1 MLNFSNARPYR
12 PLWLAASLLSASAF
26 LAAQPV
32 GSVQQDRQPTWQASQ
47 AATAVPPVAYL
58 SAFDGLPKG
67 VENAAQDWKAAN
79 ANVGQFQRGH
89 ADLLKWEQAE
99 ANKVRKP
106 DNATGH
112 KAGHHADGKCQ
123 HCPKRPSS
131 GEQP

>member
-58 SAFDGLPKG
+58 SALDGMPKG
-67 VENAAQDWKAAN
+67 VESATQDWKAAN

-89 ADLLKWEQAE
+89 ADLLKWEE
-99 ANKVRKP
+99 AQTSKSQRSEDKHVHKP
-106 DNATGH
+106 GH
-112 KAGHHADGKCQ
+112 RMEGKCQ
-123 HCPKRPSS
+123 HCPAQPQA
-131 GEQP
+131 GEKP